1 VTRFAAEK
9 KLHYSTLNS
18 PIAMCVPA
26 CHEKIVRS
34 ISRRSFLKSAAL
46 TAATGTITGCAGAS
60 ISEST
65 SSKTINY
72 DRIVDLTHTLR
83 EDFPTY
89 FGTQQL
95 KIESLFNAEKSGF
108 NLKQWTINEHTGT
121 HLDSP
126 FHFAGEHSADEI
138 PIEQLVGPL
147 AVIDIRA
154 RAAENADA
162 QVTPDDIKAWE
173 ATHGPLP
180 VGAIVAMN
188 SGWDAYVMDSA
199 KYRNADAAGTMHFPG
214 FHIEAAEYLLEGG
227 SAVGIMSD
235 TLSLDFGASPDF
247 ATHFK
252 WLPSNRWGIECA
264 ANLGELPAAGA
275 TVVVGGPK
283 IERATGGP
291 SRVLAFV

>member
-1 VTRFAAEK
+1 
-9 KLHYSTLNS
+9 
-18 PIAMCVPA
+18 MCVPA

-34 ISRRSFLKSAAL
+34 ISRRSFLKSAAI
-46 TAATGTITGCAGAS
+46 TAAGTTVTGCVGAGTPEVATGKS
-60 ISEST
+60 
-65 SSKTINY
+65 INY

-95 KIESLFNAEKSGF
+95 EIESLFKAEESGF
-108 NLKQWTINEHTGT
+108 NLKKWTINEHTGT

-126 FHFAGEHSADEI
+126 FHFAGQHSADEI
-138 PIEQLVGPL
+138 PIDQLVGPL

-154 RAAENADA
+154 KASENADA
-162 QVTPDDIKAWE
+162 QVTPDDLRAWE
-173 ATHGPLP
+173 ADHGPLP
-180 VGAIVAMN
+180 AGAIVAMN
-188 SGWDAYVMDSA
+188 SGWDAYVMDGVRF
-199 KYRNADAAGTMHFPG
+199 RNADDKGVMHFPG
-214 FHIEAAEYLLEGG
+214 FHIEAAEYLMEGG
-227 SAVGIMSD
+227 AAVGIMVD

-252 WLPSNRWGIECA
+252 WLPSNRWGLECA
-264 ANLGELPAAGA
+264 ANLGELPASGA
-275 TVVVGGPK
+275 TVIVGGPK